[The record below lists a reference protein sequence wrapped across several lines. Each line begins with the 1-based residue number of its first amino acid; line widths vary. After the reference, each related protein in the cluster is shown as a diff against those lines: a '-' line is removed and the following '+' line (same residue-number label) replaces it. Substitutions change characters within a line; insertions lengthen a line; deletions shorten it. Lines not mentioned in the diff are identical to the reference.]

1 MARRLGLAGAREGGI
16 GLSGVILFTGTCG
29 EAFSSEVVP
38 VRVKKTRQKE
48 ESGGHPSSSVHL
60 GAARLVHVARKK
72 PRPRPMPVIQK
83 KRLST
88 DMLPPGL
95 NERQRFMFFAELFEH
110 FSNTGELDPAEDV
123 PFRAAMNSIHIGTT
137 MLGRCDGTFTTIRRE
152 KRQVLAT
159 NDDRYCLARNTG
171 VRESRLTHRGRE
183 FVMRPGSMVLL
194 KLDEPFFSADGTNEK
209 RFTNV
214 HLPMATLKAMVRDV
228 DDLVGRELEPG
239 GALSLAMDYSDLL
252 LKHPGA
258 VDEAGFAVAAHLM
271 DLAALGLGARGDVA
285 AHAQRGGMRAVRLK
299 AVLMILERR
308 FTEPDFSAAR
318 LGAAAGLS
326 ERYVNELLYEAGA
339 SFTMRL
345 LELRLRRAAE
355 LLALPG
361 ERRISDAAFEC
372 GFNDL
377 SYFNRCF
384 RRRFGLTPSAARG
397 R

>member
-1 MARRLGLAGAREGGI
+1 
-16 GLSGVILFTGTCG
+16 
-29 EAFSSEVVP
+29 
-38 VRVKKTRQKE
+38 
-48 ESGGHPSSSVHL
+48 
-60 GAARLVHVARKK
+60 
-72 PRPRPMPVIQK
+72 MPVLK
-83 KRLST
+83 KMLST

-95 NERQRFMFFAELFEH
+95 SERQRFMHFAELFEH
-110 FSNTGELDPAEDV
+110 FSNTGELDPADDV

-137 MLGRCDGTFTTIRRE
+137 MLGRCDGTFTTVRRD

-171 VRESRLTHRGRE
+171 DRESRVTHRGRE
-183 FVMRPGSMVLL
+183 FAMRPGSMVLF
-194 KLDEPFFSADGTNEK
+194 KLDEPFFSADGANQK

-214 HLPMATLKAMVRDV
+214 HLPMATLKAMVSGV

-252 LKHPGA
+252 LHHASA
-258 VDEAGFAVAAHLM
+258 VDEAGFAIAGHLI

-285 AHAQRGGMRAVRLK
+285 TEARRGGVRAVRLK
-299 AVLMILERR
+299 AVLMILQRR
-308 FTEPDFSAAR
+308 FAEPEFSAQKLA
-318 LGAAAGLS
+318 AAAGLS

-339 SFTMRL
+339 SFTSRL

-355 LLALPG
+355 WLAQPS
-361 ERRISDAAFEC
+361 ERRISEIAFDC

-384 RRRFGLTPSAARG
+384 RRRFGLTPTAARG